1 MVKELSKRVSLAISP
16 AQAFSLTNLMA
27 FLAQGILIVVL
38 QTLNELIL
46 VVHVKGK
53 FIFNPTEDVE
63 VL

>member
-1 MVKELSKRVSLAISP
+1 MVHSKRVSLAISP

-27 FLAQGILIVVL
+27 FLAQGIFIVVL

-53 FIFNPTEDVE
+53 FIFNPAEDVE